1 MPMYEYKCK
10 KCGLVFEVMQKFSDA
25 PLTGCKS
32 CDGVVEKQI
41 SQTAFSLKGSGWY
54 QQGYSSAAAASSK
67 EKPACSA
74 AANSGGGCG
83 GCPKA
88 ANE

>member
-1 MPMYEYKCK
+1 MPVYEYKCE
-10 KCGLVFEVMQKFSDA
+10 KCALVFEAIQKFSDA
-25 PLTGCKS
+25 PLTECKS
-32 CDGVVEKQI
+32 CGGPVEKQI

-54 QQGYSSAAAASSK
+54 QQGYSGSPDKPA
-67 EKPACSA
+67 KPACPSA
-74 AANSGGGCG
+74 GSGGGCG

>member
-10 KCGLVFEVMQKFSDA
+10 KCDLVFEVMQKFSDA
-25 PLTGCKS
+25 PLTKCKS

-54 QQGYSSAAAASSK
+54 QQGYSSPAASTK
-67 EKPACSA
+67 EKPACPA
-74 AANSGGGCG
+74 AADSGGGCG